1 MLGAFRQLMQAFN
14 ESVDVKFEDTQQKA
28 AKVWGAIFK
37 DENWLEAVMN
47 SKSRGHFCHPA
58 LIGYNVM
65 KLYNAYQGRVFLV
78 LAIRDDAGEHTEI
91 SELLR
96 SLKPH
101 EYNERTGEVHINGT
115 NITIGLENNSDIIRI
130 NRPQMLF
137 NTRYSQL
144 ETAALYYSKNTP
156 TKINDDSIGGIL
168 KKNRP
173 LIVFK
178 RRRASSLHDSEN
190 RIFVS
195 KAV

>member
-1 MLGAFRQLMQAFN
+1 MFGVFKQLMQTFN
-14 ESVDVKFEDTQQKA
+14 ESVNVKFEDIQQKG

-37 DENWLEAVMN
+37 DENWLETIIN
-47 SKSRGHFCHPA
+47 SKSRGYFCHPV
-58 LIGYNVM
+58 LIGYDVI
-65 KLYNAYQGRVFLV
+65 KFYNGYQGRVFLV
-78 LAIRDDAGEHTEI
+78 LAIRDYTGEHTEI
-91 SELLR
+91 SELLK
-96 SLKPH
+96 SLKPY

-156 TKINDDSIGGIL
+156 TKINDDNIGGIL

-173 LIVFK
+173 LVKNCYTIK
-178 RRRASSLHDSEN
+178 LYLSEGEPL
-190 RIFVS
+190 ICII
-195 KAV
+195 